1 MKIKESFSRKVF
13 VVLNTIFMLF
23 ICFIMLYPMLYIVFA
38 SLSDSGMLMRN
49 NGLLFWPMGFNL
61 ASYEAVFQNPNIL
74 NGFKN
79 TIIILI
85 SSLSLQMF
93 LTLLAGYVLSRKGLM
108 LNRFFTLMM
117 TFTMFFSGGII
128 PSYLIVKGLGM
139 LDTYWAIIIPGAVSV
154 TNVIIMRTGFMGVP
168 DSLSASAVG
177 LPILL
182 VNTKVTSQQLTYL
195 TTLKSKKIHIVGGE
209 SAVSNS
215 VETTL
220 KGKGYTVTRYAGKNR
235 YETSEMVAKAFFP
248 NATNITLAYGQNF
261 PDGLSGAPLASALNA
276 PLLLAESSKTSNA
289 NAYAKESGAK
299 RAVVFGGTKL
309 ISNSAAK
316 QILKH

>member
-139 LDTYWAIIIPGAVSV
+139 LDTYWAVIIPGAVSV

-168 DSLSASAVG
+168 DSLSESAMIDGANKMTILFRILVPVLKPTIAVITLYYAVG
-177 LPILL
+177 TWNSWFNAMLYLAQSKHLQPLQCVLRDILII
-182 VNTKVTSQQLTYL
+182 NDT
-195 TTLKSKKIHIVGGE
+195 
-209 SAVSNS
+209 
-215 VETTL
+215 
-220 KGKGYTVTRYAGKNR
+220 
-235 YETSEMVAKAFFP
+235 
-248 NATNITLAYGQNF
+248 
-261 PDGLSGAPLASALNA
+261 
-276 PLLLAESSKTSNA
+276 A
-289 NAYAKESGAK
+289 NMESGAIDEQSIAETIK
-299 RAVVFGGTKL
+299 YAVIVVSTVPIL
-309 ISNSAAK
+309 ILYPFLQKYFAK
-316 QILKH
+316 GAMMGSVKG